1 MRQLKITQKIT
12 QRESSALENYL
23 KDVSKISMVSAEEEV
38 VLAKKVRAGDQQA
51 LHRLTTANLRFV
63 ISVAK
68 QYQHQGMA
76 LSDLINEGNLGLIKA
91 AHRFDES
98 KGFKFISYA
107 VWWIRQSILQSLME
121 HGRMVRLPSN
131 KLGGHGRLLRARQRF
146 MQEHEREPS
155 VAELAEILELRE
167 KDIVALERMI
177 QKHISVDAPLGAG
190 ERDSDVNMLDTLA
203 CSLTEEGDQALM
215 EESSRI
221 ELKGQLDRLSDLE
234 RQIIVSYYGLYNHC
248 PMTLESIG
256 EDCGLTRERV
266 RQIKQRALRRLRR
279 YIKADLVL
287 PSAS

>member
-23 KDVSKISMVSAEEEV
+23 KDVSKISMISVEEEV
-38 VLAKKVRAGDQQA
+38 LLAKQVRAGDQYA

-107 VWWIRQSILQSLME
+107 VWWIRQSILQALME

-131 KLGGHGRLLRARQRF
+131 KLGGHGRLIRAKQRF
-146 MQEHEREPS
+146 MQEQEREPS
-155 VAELAEILELRE
+155 VTELAEILELRE
-167 KDIVALERMI
+167 KDVVALERMA

-190 ERDSDVNMLDTLA
+190 DRDSDVSMLDTLA
-203 CSLTEEGDQALM
+203 CSVEEEGDQALM

-221 ELKGQLDRLSDLE
+221 ELKSQLDRLSDLE
-234 RQIIVSYYGLYNHC
+234 RQIIISYYGLYNHC
-248 PMTLESIG
+248 PMTLEAIG

-279 YIKADLVL
+279 YIKADLFL